1 MTRCIFDEVRLCYI
15 IIMINHLPRVGD
27 TSLMFDTIYVFH
39 IKIKETSLLN
49 MRYIRIKESIVSRSQ
64 NDQKDSRAKE
74 RGRKKSIA
82 FRNDS
87 IIESREVVH
96 GRRNSSIALSLKA
109 DTKEAVKER
118 TE

>member
-1 MTRCIFDEVRLCYI
+1 MQ
-15 IIMINHLPRVGD
+15 
-27 TSLMFDTIYVFH
+27 
-39 IKIKETSLLN
+39 
-49 MRYIRIKESIVSRSQ
+49 YIRIKESIVSRSQ

-109 DTKEAVKER
+109 DTKEAVKEL
-118 TE
+118 TG